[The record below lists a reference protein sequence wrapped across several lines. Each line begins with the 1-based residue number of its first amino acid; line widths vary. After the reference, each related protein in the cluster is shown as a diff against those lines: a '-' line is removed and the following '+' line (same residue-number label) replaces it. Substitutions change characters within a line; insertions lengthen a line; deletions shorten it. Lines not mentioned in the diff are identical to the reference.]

1 MNAYRVINIAITV
14 SFLAFG
20 TVAAVEMIKA
30 LLSHEWGQSALGFLI
45 LVACVYLAVLENE

>member
-14 SFLAFG
+14 SFLAVG
-20 TVAAVEMIKA
+20 TVAAVEIIKA